1 MPCPPRNVFGNPRN
15 CGKSLI
21 SLKEI
26 MIQNSIPRALSTFL
40 EYRIKS
46 LLIGGQACIL
56 YGAAEF
62 SRDIDLAVM
71 VSSEN
76 LDNLRRALEK
86 LNAERIFF
94 PDISEDVLLNGHA
107 CHFRCRREDVKG
119 LRVDIISIMRDVA
132 PFNELWERREEIGL
146 SGVGKIAVIGLSDLV
161 RTKKIQRDKD
171 WPMIRRLIESD
182 IFNASNNPSRRKI
195 CFWLTE
201 CRTPELLISLAAEH
215 PDLTSNML
223 QDRPLLRYAI
233 DANSEEIQRLLKD
246 EEDKERDLDRQY
258 WKPLKAELEAWCHKA
273 RKEQKINKSL

>member
-15 CGKSLI
+15 YGKSLI

-26 MIQNSIPRALSTFL
+26 MNRNSIPRVLSTFL
-40 EYRIKS
+40 EYRVKS

-62 SRDIDLAVM
+62 SRDIDFAVM

-76 LDNLRRALEK
+76 LKNLTQALEK
-86 LNAERIFF
+86 LNAESFFF
-94 PDISEDVLLNGHA
+94 PDISEDVLLKGHA

-119 LRVDIISIMRDVA
+119 LRVDIISIMRGVA
-132 PFNELWERREEIGL
+132 PFNELWERRDEIHI
-146 SGVGKIAVIGLSDLV
+146 SGVGKIPVIGLSDLV
-161 RTKKIQRDKD
+161 KAKKTQRDKD

-182 IFNASNNPSRRKI
+182 IFNASNKPSREKI
-195 CFWLTE
+195 CFWLAE
-201 CRTPELLISLAAEH
+201 CRTPELLISLAAGH
-215 PDLTSNML
+215 PDLASNML

-246 EEDKERDLDRQY
+246 EEYKERDMDRQY
-258 WKPLKAELEAWCHKA
+258 WQPLKAELEAWRHKA
-273 RKEQKINKSL
+273 RREQRNR